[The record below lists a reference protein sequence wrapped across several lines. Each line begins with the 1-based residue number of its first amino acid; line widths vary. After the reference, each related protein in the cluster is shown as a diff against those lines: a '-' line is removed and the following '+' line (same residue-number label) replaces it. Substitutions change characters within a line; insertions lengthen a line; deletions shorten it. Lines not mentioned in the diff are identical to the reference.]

1 MLQKFLQKI
10 GLEQLPEATNEE
22 KTAQY
27 AAAVLLIEMT
37 EADMEVEPS
46 ERDAVREALRST
58 FQLDSDTIEE
68 LVRAAQ
74 TRKNDDVSYY
84 PHVETINELCSGE
97 EKIEIVRHMWKVAYA
112 DGQLDKYEEHYLRQL
127 CRLIHV
133 SHQHFIRTKLEV
145 QESMS

>member
-1 MLQKFLQKI
+1 MLQKLLKKL
-10 GLEQLPEATNEE
+10 GLEDLPEATEEE

-37 EADMEVEPS
+37 EADMEVEPE
-46 ERDAVREALRST
+46 ERDAVRRALST
-58 FQLDSDTIEE
+58 TFHLDSSTIEE
-68 LVRAAQ
+68 LVKTAQ

-84 PHVETINELCSGE
+84 PHVETINDLCTPD
-97 EKIEIVRHMWKVAYA
+97 EKIEIVRHMWQVAYA

-133 SHQHFIRTKLEV
+133 SHQHFIQTKLEV
-145 QESMS
+145 QESLG